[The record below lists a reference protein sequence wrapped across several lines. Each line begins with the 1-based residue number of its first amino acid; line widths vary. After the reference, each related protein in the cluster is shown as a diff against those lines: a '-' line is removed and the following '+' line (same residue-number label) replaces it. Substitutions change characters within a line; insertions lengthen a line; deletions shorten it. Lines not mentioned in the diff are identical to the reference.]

1 MVRFRPPVHDQDD
14 LTDADK
20 AAGKEDYFQKVG
32 DTFYKAQENVFGKVS
47 NYYAVDPFHEGGMVP
62 DGFDIVDIYRT
73 VQRKMLD
80 HDPAAVWVMQQWQ
93 WGIDETKLSGLAD
106 KGQALVL
113 DLQRPALAGQRDG
126 EPGRA
131 VGVEHVAQ
139 LRRTHGP

>member
-1 MVRFRPPVHDQDD
+1 MIKTY

-32 DTFYKAQENVFGKVS
+32 DTFYKAQESVFGKVS

-80 HDPAAVWVMQQWQ
+80 HDPAAVWVMQLVSAVCCAV
-93 WGIDETKLSGLAD
+93 TRRHSGGPTD
-106 KGQALVL
+106 C
-113 DLQRPALAGQRDG
+113 PSM
-126 EPGRA
+126 
-131 VGVEHVAQ
+131 GVMPWPVQ
-139 LRRTHGP
+139 LTF